1 MRPGGEALLLFVQGS
16 AFPAIA
22 SRLLCQRVTW
32 MDGLEFFQSLS
43 SVIMMAKMSSICQG
57 PLIHVVTAVLGGGGG
72 FITNKTLELLF
83 LKPA

>member
-1 MRPGGEALLLFVQGS
+1 
-16 AFPAIA
+16 
-22 SRLLCQRVTW
+22 
-32 MDGLEFFQSLS
+32 
-43 SVIMMAKMSSICQG
+43 MAKMSSICQG